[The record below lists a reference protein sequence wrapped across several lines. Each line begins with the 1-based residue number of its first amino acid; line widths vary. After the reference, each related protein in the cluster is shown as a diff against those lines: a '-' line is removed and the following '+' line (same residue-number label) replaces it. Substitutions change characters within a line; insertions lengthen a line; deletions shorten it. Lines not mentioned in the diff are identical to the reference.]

1 MYEFEFKFVGTD
13 FFVKTDVTVAEGLD
27 ALKTG
32 LLRNKAI
39 SEVKLFSVTGQE
51 HDGGIMDA
59 YHVYNVEAA
68 KAGQQPWSV
77 SWQ

>member
-1 MYEFEFKFVGTD
+1 MYEFEFKFSGTD
-13 FFVKTDVTVAEGLD
+13 FFVKCDVSVQEGLD

-51 HDGGIMDA
+51 HDGASMDA

-68 KAGQQPWSV
+68 KAGQQPWGII
-77 SWQ
+77 WQ